1 MSADD
6 ELFDRVGAA
15 LQARGGWRY
24 EPSTTP
30 GGLASWCLDP
40 GGEPV
45 VSVNVVD
52 GSIVAYL
59 PVQDRDVTFVDLD
72 ALLAWLDEREGA
84 SPPA

>member
-1 MSADD
+1 
-6 ELFDRVGAA
+6 
-15 LQARGGWRY
+15 
-24 EPSTTP
+24 
-30 GGLASWCLDP
+30 
-40 GGEPV
+40 V

>member
-6 ELFDRVGAA
+6 ELFDRIGAA
-15 LQARGGWRY
+15 LRERGGWRY

-30 GGLASWCLDP
+30 GGLPSWCFDP

-52 GSIVAYL
+52 GAVVAYL
-59 PVQDRDVTFVDLD
+59 PVQDRDVTFGNLD
-72 ALLAWLDEREGA
+72 ALLRWMDEREGR
-84 SPPA
+84 PPA